1 MKRSKLMRLSAVV
14 MVAAILAFSGFFA
27 GRASAYQGH
36 MWSALDHLNAAL
48 DQLQDA
54 TPDKDG
60 HRANA
65 IELVQQAI
73 NQTNAGISAGSR

>member
-1 MKRSKLMRLSAVV
+1 MIAVT
-14 MVAAILAFSGFFA
+14 LACSGFFA

-48 DQLQDA
+48 GQLRAA
-54 TPDKDG
+54 TPDKEG

-65 IELVQQAI
+65 IGLAEQAI
-73 NQTNAGISAGSR
+73 DQTNAGIGAGAR